1 MFERGNTHGG
11 RKHGARNRFARRFI
25 EDALA
30 SWEEHGAAVLEVL
43 RHEDVATYAKLMASL
58 LPRQQEYK
66 GVASDMTLEQ
76 LDDREAL
83 LIELEKQALAATPQ
97 AALPAPKENRV
108 RIIGV
113 ARPPHEE
120 KTEEAPSA

>member
-1 MFERGNTHGG
+1 MAAFERGNTHGG

-58 LPRQQEYK
+58 LPRQLKYE
-66 GVASDMTLEQ
+66 GVEAALTLEQ
-76 LDDREAL
+76 LDDRDAL
-83 LIELEKQALAATPQ
+83 LAELEAKVLAATPQ

-113 ARPPHEE
+113 PRDAE
-120 KTEEAPSA
+120 KTQPPARS

>member
-1 MFERGNTHGG
+1 MAAFERGNTHGG

-66 GVASDMTLEQ
+66 GIASGLTLEE
-76 LDDREAL
+76 LDERETL
-83 LIELEKQALAATPQ
+83 LAEMEARALAATPR
-97 AALPAPKENRV
+97 AALPAPKENRI
-108 RIIGV
+108 RILGV
-113 ARPPHEE
+113 PFDEKETKPAARP
-120 KTEEAPSA
+120 